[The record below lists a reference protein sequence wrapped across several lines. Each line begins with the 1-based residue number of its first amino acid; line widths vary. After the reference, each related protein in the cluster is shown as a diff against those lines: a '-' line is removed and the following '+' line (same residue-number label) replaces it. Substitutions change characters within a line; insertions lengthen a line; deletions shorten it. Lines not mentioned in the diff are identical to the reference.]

1 MTYIPDFSEQVFFP
15 AKQDTGRETRSI
27 GWLGDHVPN
36 RGAVGPAAKAGIRY
50 FRTAHRR
57 GDPFRGIHLCEI
69 CKKVIG
75 RGEFFIDLGGVRYI
89 LPQMVVHYIED
100 HGYAPPNEFLER
112 LERFWMAEG
121 RRLTE
126 ANPSAE
132 CVLGPDEVNLVSA
145 DRA

>member
-1 MTYIPDFSEQVFFP
+1 MTFIHDFSEQVFFP
-15 AKQDTGRETRSI
+15 AKQDLGRETRSI

-36 RGAVGPAAKAGIRY
+36 QETVGPAALAAIRY

-57 GDPFRGIHLCEI
+57 EDPFRGIHICEI

-75 RGEFFIDLGGVRYI
+75 RAEFFIDLDGVRYI
-89 LPQMVVHYIED
+89 LPQMVVHYIEG
-100 HGYAPPNEFLER
+100 HRYAPPSEFQER
-112 LERFWMAEG
+112 LERFWTAEG

-126 ANPSAE
+126 ANPSAA
-132 CVLGPDEVNLVSA
+132 CVLEANEANLVSA